1 MGKKLLESEQ
11 ERLVTE
17 SLWLHYFNQY
27 LYDRGIITEREYK
40 RLVEKISMRKS
51 SSRSGKET
59 YDKLS

>member
-27 LYDRGIITEREYK
+27 LYEHGTITEREYK
-40 RLVEKISMRKS
+40 RMVEKIAMRKS
-51 SSRSGKET
+51 TSLPRKET
-59 YDKLS
+59 